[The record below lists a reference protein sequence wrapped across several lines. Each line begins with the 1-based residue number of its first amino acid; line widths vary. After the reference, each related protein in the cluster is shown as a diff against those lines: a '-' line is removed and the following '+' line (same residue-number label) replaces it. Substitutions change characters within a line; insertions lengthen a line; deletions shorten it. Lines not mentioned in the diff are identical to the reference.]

1 MRTVILGFLLLL
13 SMRIEA
19 ARPTVNA
26 NNLYSSSIAC
36 KSAQFSWSNG
46 NGDARL
52 IVAREGSP
60 VAFTPADN
68 TVYSQYSTAFGTST
82 PPGTNNNE
90 FILANTAGTNSINI
104 TNLKTGTTYYI
115 TIYEHDNNG
124 SSTLYLTSGA
134 SSYSFTTAS
143 INQSFD
149 IKVNDSCQYS
159 NSFEFTNTSTHTISG
174 LVFNFE
180 VESKTYNA
188 DQPLVYKYKTASGYA
203 YVNLKNNNTLGCPA
217 SLSKTVKIYP
227 KRTSLYDFANSTD
240 TVQDFIN
247 NNFKVKL
254 KGITMPFPLAVSYQW
269 NDGLSNISNFPTLQ
283 KKYPEP
289 GRYHTQV
296 VTSIHVNSRTTNCRD
311 TMYLDLVVT
320 GINPFRTLTVTPY
333 RLPLKNNLFSYSLN
347 DTGLSAVKWHFGDGN
362 TSSDA
367 ITTHSYNDT
376 GSYTVKVVA
385 TTKSGIS
392 DSTYKILRVDP
403 DMGDTT
409 SLTNPQLAVLS
420 AFPIPA
426 SKQFDLQFRSIEHY
440 QIKLFQMD
448 GKICFEK
455 TQTELKERLQI
466 GDLASGN
473 YQLGIYQNGSLVQTF
488 NIIIDK

>member
-26 NNLYSSSIAC
+26 NNLYSSNAC
-36 KSAQFSWSNG
+36 TSAQFSWSNG
-46 NGDARL
+46 NGNARL
-52 IVAREGSP
+52 VVAREGSP
-60 VAFTPADN
+60 VAFVPTDN
-68 TVYSQYSTAFGTST
+68 TVYTQFSSAFGTST

-90 FILANTAGTNSINI
+90 FILTNTGGLSNLKI
-104 TNLKTGTTYYI
+104 TNLKAGTTYYI

-124 SSTLYLTSGA
+124 SNTLYLTSGA
-134 SSYSFTTAS
+134 ATYSFTTAS

-159 NSFEFTNTSTHTISG
+159 NSFEFTNTSTHTIPG
-174 LVFNFE
+174 LMFTFD

-188 DQPLVYKYKTASGYA
+188 DQPLKYTYKKANGYA
-203 YVNLKNNNTLGCPA
+203 NVILRNNNTLGCPS
-217 SLSKTVKIYP
+217 SLTKTVRIYP
-227 KRTSLYDFANSTD
+227 KKVALYDFANSTD
-240 TVQDFIN
+240 TVQDFIR
-247 NNFKVKL
+247 NNFTIKL
-254 KGITMPFPLAVSYQW
+254 KGLLMPFPMGVTYQW
-269 NDGLSNISNFPTLQ
+269 DDGLSNKFNFSTFQ
-283 KKYPEP
+283 RKYPEP
-289 GRYHTQV
+289 GRYHTNV
-296 VTSIHVNSRTTNCRD
+296 ITTIHINMQPTNCRD

-320 GINPFRTLTVTPY
+320 GIKPFRTLSITPD

-347 DTGLSAVKWHFGDGN
+347 DTGLSAVKWHFGDGQ
-362 TSSDA
+362 TSTDSV
-367 ITTHSYNDT
+367 TTHTYADT
-376 GSYTVKVVA
+376 GFYTVKVVA
-385 TTKSGIS
+385 TTNAGIS

-409 SLTNPQLAVLS
+409 SIASSKLAVLS

-426 SKQFDLQFRSIEHY
+426 SKQIDLQFKSIDNY